1 MGPRRS
7 SGGSGVFVGAAGYN
21 NNHNSMNH
29 NAGSMGGDRG
39 RPLNSSSHQ
48 TPLRARS
55 DSNNSAAANN
65 ARGTGGGRMGA
76 VAGAFG
82 QQQHLH
88 GYGGGIAPLHTAA
101 FAEENEFYN
110 DYVNT
115 GVRGSPRSA
124 TVNNNGAGGFGRT
137 PSRTTNN
144 ASLQR
149 ASASFRTRSN
159 SNNNNNNNANN
170 SAAKNGDQQQKNQ
183 QQMHYAQNAS
193 ANGHGSNGRG
203 PNNTNNSNSNDH
215 HRALHL
221 QDLSIAAPSSY
232 HHGGHSQHGT
242 PHRSGIVAG
251 DPRNPIT
258 PTSPHYNQQSVNQH
272 INEHNHHSAS
282 GLCTR
287 VNSSGCSSVADVAGL
302 AAAPHSAVS
311 SPLFANGNGKRD
323 DMQKSASAAAIGFE
337 SVAHCHSEELEE
349 LEVPPAVTVSG
360 PLRNVRK
367 ILPVDE
373 SAASRAA
380 HCAAAATLVMMG
392 ASEAETA
399 RELCPAA
406 GTAHRIFESREAL
419 RQIGGLVHDTL
430 TVQQRL
436 AIASSC
442 RSAAAAAAAEL
453 EASERG
459 VVGESSEVAGHH
471 EGTTV
476 IQIMGASSPDAQHGS
491 LLTSPAQITSTTAL
505 LGGTLANG
513 EAVYSDEEVV

>member
-1 MGPRRS
+1 
-7 SGGSGVFVGAAGYN
+7 
-21 NNHNSMNH
+21 
-29 NAGSMGGDRG
+29 
-39 RPLNSSSHQ
+39 
-48 TPLRARS
+48 
-55 DSNNSAAANN
+55 
-65 ARGTGGGRMGA
+65 
-76 VAGAFG
+76 
-82 QQQHLH
+82 
-88 GYGGGIAPLHTAA
+88 
-101 FAEENEFYN
+101 
-110 DYVNT
+110 
-115 GVRGSPRSA
+115 
-124 TVNNNGAGGFGRT
+124 
-137 PSRTTNN
+137 
-144 ASLQR
+144 
-149 ASASFRTRSN
+149 
-159 SNNNNNNNANN
+159 
-170 SAAKNGDQQQKNQ
+170 
-183 QQMHYAQNAS
+183 
-193 ANGHGSNGRG
+193 
-203 PNNTNNSNSNDH
+203 
-215 HRALHL
+215 
-221 QDLSIAAPSSY
+221 
-232 HHGGHSQHGT
+232 
-242 PHRSGIVAG
+242 
-251 DPRNPIT
+251 
-258 PTSPHYNQQSVNQH
+258 
-272 INEHNHHSAS
+272 
-282 GLCTR
+282 
-287 VNSSGCSSVADVAGL
+287 
-302 AAAPHSAVS
+302 
-311 SPLFANGNGKRD
+311 
-323 DMQKSASAAAIGFE
+323 MQKSASAAAIGFE

-360 PLRNVRK
+360 PLRSVRK

-459 VVGESSEVAGHH
+459 AVGESSEVAGHH